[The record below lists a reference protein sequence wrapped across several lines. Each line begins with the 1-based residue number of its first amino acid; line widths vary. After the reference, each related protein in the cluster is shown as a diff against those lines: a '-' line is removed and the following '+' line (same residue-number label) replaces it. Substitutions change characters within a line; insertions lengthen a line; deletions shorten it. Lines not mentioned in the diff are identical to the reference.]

1 MRGVLYVA
9 GSPAAMRRLA
19 PILLL
24 FLCACIPK
32 RVVVRTTAV
41 ILPDA
46 LAVMNAEGDLELARE
61 AAATN
66 LKLVEGLL
74 HADPGNR
81 RLAAL
86 TAQAFGG
93 YALAFV
99 EDDDPARAAA
109 LYRRG
114 KEIGLAQLARNRHL
128 AAGLRGTDEDFAA
141 ALRHLGQRDKELILW
156 TAMCWGKWI
165 DLSRDDPAAVADL
178 PRVEALFQRL
188 LELDEGYYYAAPHL
202 FLGVF
207 YGGRSPMLGGRPEE
221 AKAHFERAIELTHGR
236 FLTARLYYAQY
247 YARQV
252 QDRELFVRQLKMVL
266 DAPDDLLPEMRL
278 ANQVAKRKAA
288 RLLARVDEWFD

>member
-1 MRGVLYVA
+1 
-9 GSPAAMRRLA
+9 MRRLLLSLL
-19 PILLL
+19 PLLL
-24 FLCACIPK
+24 LSACIPK
-32 RVVVRTTAV
+32 RLVVRTTAV

-46 LAVMNAEGDLELARE
+46 LAAMNEESDLKLAEA

-74 HADPGNR
+74 HADPKNR
-81 RLAAL
+81 QLAAL

-99 EDDDPARAAA
+99 EDDEPARAAA

-114 KEIGLAQLARNRHL
+114 KEY
-128 AAGLRGTDEDFAA
+128 GLRGLMQNRHVAAGVRGTDDEFVAS
-141 ALRHLGQRDKELILW
+141 LQHLGQGDKELILW

-165 DLSRDDPAAVADL
+165 DLSRTDPAAVADL

-188 LELDEGYYYAAPHL
+188 LELDEGYYYAAPHV

-207 YGGRSPMLGGRPEE
+207 YGGRSRMLGGRPEE
-221 AKAHFERAIELTHGR
+221 AKAHFERALELTHGR
-236 FLTARLYYAQY
+236 FLTARLYYAEF
-247 YARQV
+247 YARQT
-252 QDRELFVRQLKMVL
+252 QDRALFETQLHAIL
-266 DAPDDLLPEMRL
+266 DAPDDILPEMRL
-278 ANQVAKRKAA
+278 ANEVAKRKAR

>member
-1 MRGVLYVA
+1 
-9 GSPAAMRRLA
+9 MRRFA
-19 PILLL
+19 LLL
-24 FLCACIPK
+24 PLLLVCACIPK

-46 LAVMNAEGDLELARE
+46 LAAMNEEGDLELAE
-61 AAATN
+61 AAAATN

-74 HADPGNR
+74 HADPRNR

-86 TAQAFGG
+86 TAQGFGG

-109 LYRRG
+109 LYLRG
-114 KEIGLAQLARNRHL
+114 KEYGLRALMQDRHV
-128 AAGLRGTDEDFAA
+128 AAGVAGTDEAFAA
-141 ALRHLGQRDKELILW
+141 SLRHLGQGDKELILW

-165 DLSRDDPAAVADL
+165 DLSRTNPAAVADL
-178 PRVEALFQRL
+178 PRAEALFERL
-188 LELDEGYYYAAPHL
+188 LELDEGFYYAAPHV

-221 AKAHFERAIELTHGR
+221 ARAHFERALSLTRGR
-236 FLTARLYYAQY
+236 FLTARLYYAEY
-247 YARQV
+247 YARQT
-252 QDRELFVRQLKMVL
+252 QDRALFETQLHAIL
-266 DAPDDLLPEMRL
+266 DAPDDLLPEQRL
-278 ANQVAKRKAA
+278 ANAVAKRKAA